1 MACQFRKRAFPSET
15 SSIADICE
23 KGASSPGASGFFFQ
37 DLFLGG
43 AKGWGVWLTVQEG
56 VLRNV

>member
-23 KGASSPGASGFFFQ
+23 KGASSPGASGGFRIFF
-37 DLFLGG
+37 L
-43 AKGWGVWLTVQEG
+43 G
-56 VLRNV
+56 VLRGGGCG